1 MSNQIGSNIKKI
13 TKTIV
18 INSQLEVFKKILK
31 KIKSDFKKLKNNT

>member
-18 INSQLEVFKKILK
+18 INSQLEEFKKILK